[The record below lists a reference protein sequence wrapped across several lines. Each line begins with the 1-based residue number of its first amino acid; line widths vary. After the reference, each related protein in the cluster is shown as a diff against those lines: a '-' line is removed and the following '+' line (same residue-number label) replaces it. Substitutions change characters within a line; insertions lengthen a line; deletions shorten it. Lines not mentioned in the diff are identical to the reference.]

1 MGETAVDSFLAAAKA
16 GGLERRDMYLG
27 RLDALGFDP
36 ARGFREALRACVDT
50 RANCRLWEE

>member
-1 MGETAVDSFLAAAKA
+1 MGETAVDTFLCRGQGRRARTA
-16 GGLERRDMYLG
+16 GYVPG